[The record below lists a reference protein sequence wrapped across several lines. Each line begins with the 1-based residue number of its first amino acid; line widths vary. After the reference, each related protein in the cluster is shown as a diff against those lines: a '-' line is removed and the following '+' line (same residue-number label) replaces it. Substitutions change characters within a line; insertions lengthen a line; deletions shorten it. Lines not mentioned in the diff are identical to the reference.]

1 MIRPVCNGVAGSRQK
16 RVMRALTNEE
26 ARSRFDPAFACY
38 SRLVDYARRRA
49 APDAEAVAAETL
61 EIAWRRIERVP
72 ADDPLPWLYRTA
84 AHVLSNQRRAA
95 ERAGA
100 LRAEPGEPVTQG
112 PDALTAILDA
122 SLDPALER
130 ALRAL
135 SPGDREL
142 LLLIAWEDLTPAGA
156 AAALRISRVA
166 ARVRLLRARRR
177 FQRALAETESSS
189 APSLRP
195 LAFKEES

>member
-1 MIRPVCNGVAGSRQK
+1 
-16 RVMRALTNEE
+16 MRALTNEE
-26 ARSRFDPAFACY
+26 ARSRFGVAFACY

-49 APDAEAVAAETL
+49 ASDAEAVAAETL

-156 AAALRISRVA
+156 AAALGISGVA